1 MLGLDISV
9 STALAE
15 SKIAIITGR
24 QVHTA
29 LLCLQYLRNSEP
41 ARKHW
46 RNASTDR
53 QLFSSGKK
61 CWSMEAGKILSQA
74 ECAQLTNSD
83 DDIQVCKQKQ

>member
-1 MLGLDISV
+1 MCFISQLYFPNNMLGLDISV

-41 ARKHW
+41 ARKH
-46 RNASTDR
+46 
-53 QLFSSGKK
+53 
-61 CWSMEAGKILSQA
+61 
-74 ECAQLTNSD
+74 
-83 DDIQVCKQKQ
+83 